1 MPIARDFKETG
12 QRFVTY
18 KQEVTAL
25 FKHYGVNSVTALLR
39 LVGNREFKCELKA
52 ILGKAAEAEGG
63 KLTLTTVLGII
74 GAALGGVG
82 IAAGGTAVGLPLAL
96 ILGTAGYF
104 AGTEL
109 DSVGLVKKIK
119 AFFSGSGETP
129 GEAAESDEETE
140 QITSLLQELLARSD
154 QADET
159 VRTLSIKT
167 VELEQFVPELRAKAE
182 RYEEEARQSE
192 TRVAALENVITE
204 MKTEFARTK
213 QKFQVLSWAAL
224 SVAGVALAGMFWVL
238 MKR

>member
-18 KQEVTAL
+18 KQEVTLL
-25 FKHYGVNSVTALLR
+25 FKRYGVNSVTGLLR
-39 LVGNREFKCELKA
+39 IVGNKEFKCELNA

-82 IAAGGTAVGLPLAL
+82 IAAGGTAVGVPLAL

-109 DSVGLVKKIK
+109 DSIGLVKKIK
-119 AFFSGSGETP
+119 AFFGGSSETSS
-129 GEAAESDEETE
+129 ESDEETE
-140 QITSLLQELLARSD
+140 QITSLLQELLARND

-159 VRTLSIKT
+159 VHTLSIKT
-167 VELEQFVPELRAKAE
+167 AELERFVFDLRGKAQQ
-182 RYEEEARQSE
+182 YEEEARQSE
-192 TRVAALENVITE
+192 IRIAVLEKAVTE
-204 MKTEFARTK
+204 SKAEFARTK
-213 QKFQVLSWAAL
+213 QRFQALGGAAL
-224 SVAGVALAGMFWVL
+224 SLAGVALAGLFWVL
-238 MKR
+238 MRR